1 MISNTASSKLEPPI
15 NVITENVICDDKLL
29 VILTVPRGEN
39 KPYAA
44 NKTDYWVKVGADK
57 RRATREELRCLM
69 HASGSVYADEMSI
82 PATSIDDIDMFFFKE
97 FYAMKDIW
105 GRVQNIHGILCERYL
120 GTGTKYSQ
128 NIIFMV

>member
-69 HASGSVYADEMSI
+69 QASGSVYADEMSI

-105 GRVQNIHGILCERYL
+105 IFGDGYKIFTEYYIYGIIIAIYLCK
-120 GTGTKYSQ
+120 G
-128 NIIFMV
+128 M